1 MEMQLK
7 ERNFT
12 IHDST
17 NQPDYR
23 YKCKNNQRPK
33 KIKILLFDS

>member
-7 ERNFT
+7 ERNIT
-12 IHDST
+12 IHDSI

-23 YKCKNNQRPK
+23 YKCKNNQRPETSK
-33 KIKILLFDS
+33 NTII